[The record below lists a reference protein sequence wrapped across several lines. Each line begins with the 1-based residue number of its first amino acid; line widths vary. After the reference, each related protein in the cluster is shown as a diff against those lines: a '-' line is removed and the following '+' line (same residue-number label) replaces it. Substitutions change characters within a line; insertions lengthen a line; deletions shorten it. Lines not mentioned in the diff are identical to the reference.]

1 MRRRSGVILGFAV
14 VCVLCIFALCGCGE
28 EKSGQTISE
37 PEITGE
43 YLENE
48 YSQQLLTDGADT
60 VVGVVT
66 IEQAGDNTYAVSI
79 AEREVVANDD
89 YKEGYYIA
97 DNNIVL
103 DATLGEDARI
113 ACEGEDGLDVLTAK
127 EFMAQQDENADQLYT
142 VYMMGDSAELII
154 ATDPEDVE
162 IE

>member
-14 VCVLCIFALCGCGE
+14 VCVLCVFALCGCGE

>member
-14 VCVLCIFALCGCGE
+14 VCVLCVFALCGCGE

-127 EFMAQQDENADQLYT
+127 EFMAQQDENAEQLYT

>member
-14 VCVLCIFALCGCGE
+14 VCVLCVFALCGCGE

-127 EFMAQQDENADQLYT
+127 EFIAQQDENADQLYT

>member
-14 VCVLCIFALCGCGE
+14 VCVLCVFALCGCGE

-154 ATDPEDVE
+154 ATNPEDVE